1 MKATVFEFRFRFWI
15 IMAIYILGFV
25 APWDFV
31 LHLDGAGPNGAPGQ
45 LAGWGGNAHVWGQL
59 AVLLSKGGAMSI
71 AAAFNLVLAAAIAC
85 ALAGAWLRTWGS
97 AYLGADVMRDTSMR
111 SDGVVADGPYR
122 FMRNPLYLGSWLNL
136 LALALL
142 MPASGA
148 GLAIVM
154 LIGFEVR
161 LIRGEEAFLR
171 EKRGEPY
178 AAYCAKVPRILPALR
193 PQVAASG
200 ARPRW
205 GQAARAGVRV
215 SGPSRAS
222 RMPRIARRYRG
233 FCRRYVRR
241 SRLPEPVRAGD
252 RRRWRR
258 SLCGDR
264 RCRSPC

>member
-1 MKATVFEFRFRFWI
+1 MKATQIEFRYRFWI

-45 LAGWGGNAHVWGQL
+45 LAGWGGNAHGWGQL

-122 FMRNPLYLGSWLNL
+122 TMRNPLYLGSWLNL

-148 GLAIVM
+148 VFAIVM
-154 LIGFEVR
+154 LIGFHMR
-161 LIRGEEAFLR
+161 LVLGEEAFLR
-171 EKRGEPY
+171 EKLGEPY
-178 AAYCAKVPRILPALR
+178 AAYCARVPRILPALR
-193 PQVAASG
+193 KPTSQRRDVGHPIPSSG
-200 ARPRW
+200 RKPRW
-205 GQAARAGVRV
+205 GQAALAEIFMWGSAVSFAVLGWRYNATLLLQCVLVSLGVALVVKAFATGQGEKAG
-215 SGPSRAS
+215 
-222 RMPRIARRYRG
+222 
-233 FCRRYVRR
+233 
-241 SRLPEPVRAGD
+241 
-252 RRRWRR
+252 
-258 SLCGDR
+258 
-264 RCRSPC
+264 